1 MDQTRPK
8 TKKRADAARG
18 AKALITA
25 GAIAATLGGW
35 AVLSV
40 GDAQA
45 NAQPGG
51 AVAAA
56 PPTTQQQ
63 PVSPRRGR
71 FQPRTGTTQPN
82 FGGFTPDQGTVPGTG
97 ATTPSLGGSSGSSG
111 STTLPRVRTRSSR

>member
-1 MDQTRPK
+1 MIESKGSHAMNQARTQ

-45 NAQPGG
+45 NTQPGG
-51 AVAAA
+51 AVAAQ
-56 PPTTQQQ
+56 PPTQQQ
-63 PVSPRRGR
+63 APSQQQPTSPRRGR

-82 FGGFTPDQGTVPGTG
+82 FGGFAPDQGTAP
-97 ATTPSLGGSSGSSG
+97 
-111 STTLPRVRTRSSR
+111 

>member
-1 MDQTRPK
+1 MDQTRTK

-45 NAQPGG
+45 NAQPG

-56 PPTTQQQ
+56 PPTSQQQ
-63 PVSPRRGR
+63 PASPRRGR

-82 FGGFTPDQGTVPGTG
+82 FGGFTPDQGTAPSVGGST
-97 ATTPSLGGSSGSSG
+97 APSLGGFGG
-111 STTLPRVRTRSSR
+111 STTFPRVRTRSSR